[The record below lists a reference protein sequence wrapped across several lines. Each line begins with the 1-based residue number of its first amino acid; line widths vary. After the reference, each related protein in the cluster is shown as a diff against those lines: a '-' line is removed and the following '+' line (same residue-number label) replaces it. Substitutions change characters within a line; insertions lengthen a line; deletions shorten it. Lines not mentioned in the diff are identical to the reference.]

1 MTANAAKMV
10 SSQNHTWTR
19 CSGILCQSTLCAVL
33 LQHYRL
39 LGYTL
44 VNWTYQFYFIHICR
58 FWKLYYLTVLAMC
71 LVLWL
76 SSLFFIIREFCLIV
90 CLICFFYTW
99 LWLFMFN
106 KHSVHFKWQYCSPFL
121 FKRDGI
127 TGSIVNVTK
136 FTGVDCSIP
145 C

>member
-44 VNWTYQFYFIHICR
+44 INWAYQFYFIHICR
-58 FWKLYYLTVLAMC
+58 SWKLYYLTVLAVC

-76 SSLFFIIREFCLIV
+76 SSLFFIIRDFCLIV

-99 LWLFMFN
+99 LWLFIFN

-121 FKRDGI
+121 FKRDRI
-127 TGSIVNVTK
+127 TGSIVNITK